1 VARINLLRLLLLRR
15 RKVGRSL
22 LISSITVAVV
32 VVCFLGGENVAVPV
46 AGCAVVGGSRALRDG
61 QVAVAVGVAGG
72 GGLLSKPAAVDGPVH
87 QLSLYVRLRG
97 MSSLFMERAASAF

>member
-22 LISSITVAVV
+22 LISTVTITV
-32 VVCFLGGENVAVPV
+32 VVCFLGGENVAIPV
-46 AGCAVVGGSRALRDG
+46 AGGAVVGGSRALRDG